1 MPHYEEV
8 KDVSRLV
15 NATLWDMHGQWS
27 GELKLF
33 YFFQHF
39 CVEYIKVCRHK
50 KYRICNSDFILTFH
64 TPKILVIIKHVKY
77 TCI

>member
-1 MPHYEEV
+1 MKKLTMSVGLWMPHYEEV

-39 CVEYIKVCRHK
+39 CVEYIKQCAEITNIAFV
-50 KYRICNSDFILTFH
+50 IQILF
-64 TPKILVIIKHVKY
+64 
-77 TCI
+77 